1 MTTLFA
7 LIIVLGVLIFFHEL
21 GHFLVARLF
30 GVGVEKF
37 SLGFGPRIFGF
48 KSGITDYQVSAIPLG
63 GYVKMV
69 GEDPEDEVGLS
80 ETEQAISFTHKH
92 VAKRFCIVA
101 AGPVFN
107 MLLAV
112 VIFYGL
118 FQVYGMAHLLPVIGE
133 VVPESPAAAAGMQA
147 GDRVVAVDD
156 TAVNTWDE
164 MALMIRDSGGRAL
177 RLTVEREGGL
187 LKVDVQPD
195 PTDGETIF
203 GEPRTDYKIGVAAA
217 GEVVR
222 ERLNPVEAMGR
233 SVGQTWEVVRLT
245 AIGVGKMISGTVSAK
260 NLGGPILIAQMAGE
274 QARQGSASLLAFIA
288 FISINLAIL
297 NILPIPVLDG
307 GHLLFFAI
315 EAVRGKPVS
324 IKTRETAQ
332 QFGMFVILMLMVLV
346 MYNDI
351 SRFFE

>member
-37 SLGFGPRIFGF
+37 SLGFGPRLFGF

-69 GEDPEDEVGLS
+69 GEDPDAEEELS
-80 ETEQAISFTHKH
+80 EADIPLSFTHKH

-112 VIFYGL
+112 LIFYGL
-118 FQVYGMAHLLPVIGE
+118 FQVYGMAHLQPVIGD
-133 VVPESPAAAAGMQA
+133 VTDGSPAHAAGLMA

-156 TAVNTWDE
+156 AAVASWEE
-164 MALMIRDSGGRAL
+164 MALMIRDSNGRML
-177 RLTVEREGGL
+177 RLTVQRGDGL
-187 LKVDVQPD
+187 LKVDVRPD
-195 PTDGETIF
+195 PAEGASIF
-203 GEPRTDYKIGVAAA
+203 GEPQTHYRIGVAAS

-222 ERLNPVEAMGR
+222 ERLNPVAALR
-233 SVGQTWEVVRLT
+233 QSVTQTWEVVRLT
-245 AIGVGKMISGTVSAK
+245 AIGVGKMFSGTVSAK

-324 IKTRETAQ
+324 IRTREKAQ
-332 QFGMFVILMLMVLV
+332 QVGLFVILLLMVLV

>member
-37 SLGFGPRIFGF
+37 SLGFGPRLFGF

-69 GEDPEDEVGLS
+69 GEDPDAEEELS
-80 ETEQAISFTHKH
+80 EADIPLSFTHKH

-112 VIFYGL
+112 LIFYGL
-118 FQVYGMAHLLPVIGE
+118 FQVYGMAHLQPVIGE
-133 VVPESPAAAAGMQA
+133 VTPASPAHAAGLMA

-156 TAVNTWDE
+156 AAVVSCEE
-164 MALMIRDSGGRAL
+164 MALMIRDSGGRML
-177 RLTVEREGGL
+177 RLTVQRGDGL
-187 LKVDVQPD
+187 LKVDVRPD
-195 PTDGETIF
+195 PTEGASIF
-203 GEPRTDYKIGVAAA
+203 GEPQTHYRIGVAAS

-222 ERLNPVEAMGR
+222 ERLNPVAALRQRDEF
-233 SVGQTWEVVRLT
+233 VGSGQGQFPAPTYDHEQVGVVVHVARIVRENHDRLD
-245 AIGVGKMISGTVSAK
+245 
-260 NLGGPILIAQMAGE
+260 
-274 QARQGSASLLAFIA
+274 LLAAHAVLLEKKKAEVRAHPCLGVFENQT
-288 FISINLAIL
+288 INAWSTGTGR
-297 NILPIPVLDG
+297 VRRAG
-307 GHLLFFAI
+307 RTSFF
-315 EAVRGKPVS
+315 P
-324 IKTRETAQ
+324 
-332 QFGMFVILMLMVLV
+332 
-346 MYNDI
+346 
-351 SRFFE
+351 